1 MHGFEAVEGDRV
13 VEDNQRGRMSLPPA
27 PPGRVPPPPLPAAS
41 AIQPLR
47 NSVQTAPPISNIPPP
62 ATRINPGKAAPP
74 VPHTL
79 LSKGAKP
86 VNKAAGARSDNE
98 QDKSS
103 MSNDLI
109 NIHWKPA
116 SGQNL
121 KNYES
126 EVIMTED
133 QDQFLRPFS
142 RVSSSELGRLVRDNP
157 LPDLLI
163 DSHSAASIFDGPSTG
178 SSFIATDA
186 LKQYFAKKQNTK
198 FDSAS
203 LTHSSVV
210 REEGGGKK
218 TGLDRE
224 RVKLIALALGGAISS
239 RTNRRALFR
248 QYRESIIRCDYQM
261 ITTDIMCP
269 LLQLLKSISDEEQ
282 SACLSYV
289 LQEVRVSSSSEAV
302 VLEDFEEPDVFIYEM
317 SKIPEVKVRLEC
329 MIFERTFEDL
339 FQLTVGSLN
348 VIYAGLE
355 VLSRNLN
362 KIAKLFQLILQTGNF
377 LNRGSKLGGSQLSF
391 SLSSLA
397 KLTEVKSSVD
407 PKLDVLHFILS
418 HIPPEEAVLFSDDEV
433 VKLRNA
439 SNLRCY
445 RVRDEV
451 KDLLDSIVAVSEI
464 VKHPI
469 QSAGEDDRFTLRMT
483 QFSQRIK
490 GTDQWLSKYA
500 YNVFASYKR
509 LSLYFEDS
517 KSVYPPPK
525 EKSPDQF
532 DIIELFA
539 WFSGIV
545 KSHEKEVKKRGLRT
559 RIFKQSVSTS
569 PPADIKEAS
578 PTASMSPPEGSPSP
592 ISTTTVKPGGID
604 FNYTL
609 EAAKPGA
616 SNTVTPFGS
625 SGALRPSLTKE
636 QLQSSL
642 SSLGSP
648 AAPPLVAIINRGN
661 TGQDLTAS
669 KPKLSPIVS
678 SVIDV
683 LVTPAGSPPTT
694 PKAQGTSKPVGSNPG
709 EAVLKP
715 PPFPAVHDGSRRVLS
730 MKELATGTPGKSIG
744 GLAGSKPHILITP
757 QGHMQRHRTEV
768 SISVVPGLSKPE
780 PTRKSEENLDFAA
793 SRFYPSRNEDSF
805 PNYAV
810 LNSRQS
816 LSNTISRVAML
827 LSPTK
832 EENGIYKGTRRGMP
846 SLASENPAESE

>member
-1 MHGFEAVEGDRV
+1 
-13 VEDNQRGRMSLPPA
+13 
-27 PPGRVPPPPLPAAS
+27 
-41 AIQPLR
+41 
-47 NSVQTAPPISNIPPP
+47 
-62 ATRINPGKAAPP
+62 
-74 VPHTL
+74 
-79 LSKGAKP
+79 
-86 VNKAAGARSDNE
+86 
-98 QDKSS
+98 
-103 MSNDLI
+103 
-109 NIHWKPA
+109 
-116 SGQNL
+116 
-121 KNYES
+121 
-126 EVIMTED
+126 MTEED
-133 QDQFLRPFS
+133 DQFLRPFAC
-142 RVSSSELGRLVRDNP
+142 VSSQEELDRLMRENP
-157 LPDLLI
+157 LPGLLI
-163 DSHSAASIFDGPSTG
+163 DMHSGTSIFEGVCFG
-178 SSFIATDA
+178 SDQIATDA
-186 LKQYFAKKQNTK
+186 LRQYFTRKQNNK
-198 FDSAS
+198 FDSTS
-203 LTHSSVV
+203 STHSTTI

-218 TGLDRE
+218 SGLDRE

-239 RTNRRALFR
+239 RTNRRSLFR
-248 QYRESIIRCDYQM
+248 QYRESIIRCDYQL

-269 LLQLLKSISDEEQ
+269 LLQLLKNISDEEQ

-289 LQEVRVSSSSEAV
+289 LQEVRVSSSSEAA
-302 VLEDFEEPDVFIYEM
+302 VLDEFEEPDVFIYEM

-329 MIFERTFEDL
+329 MIFEKTFEDL
-339 FQLTVGSLN
+339 LQLTIGSLH
-348 VIYAGLE
+348 VIYSGLE
-355 VLSRNLN
+355 VISGNLS
-362 KIAKLFQLILQTGNF
+362 KITKLFRLILQTGNF
-377 LNRGSKLGGSQLSF
+377 LNRGSKIGGNQLSF
-391 SLSSLA
+391 SLSTLA

-418 HIPPEEAVLFSDDEV
+418 HIPSEEALLFSDDEV

-490 GTDQWLSKYA
+490 GMDQWLNKYA
-500 YNVFASYKR
+500 FNVFASYKR

-539 WFSGIV
+539 WFSGVV
-545 KSHEKEVKKRGLRT
+545 KSHEKEVKKKSLRT
-559 RIFKQSVSTS
+559 RIFNKAVISSPSANVKETS
-569 PPADIKEAS
+569 AS
-578 PTASMSPPEGSPSP
+578 ASNSPPEGSPSP
-592 ISTTTVKPGGID
+592 IMTASVKPGGID

-609 EAAKPGA
+609 EAAKPA
-616 SNTVTPFGS
+616 SGNLVTPFGS

-694 PKAQGTSKPVGSNPG
+694 PRAQGSSKPLSSSAG
-709 EAVLKP
+709 ESVLKP
-715 PPFPAVHDGSRRVLS
+715 PPFPGVNDGSRRVLS
-730 MKELATGTPGKSIG
+730 MKELASGTPNKSLS
-744 GLAGSKPHILITP
+744 GLAGTKPHILITP
-757 QGHMQRHRTEV
+757 QGNMQRHRTEV
-768 SISVVPGLSKPE
+768 SISVVPGLSKLE
-780 PTRKSEENLDFAA
+780 PIRKSDQNVDIPGA
-793 SRFYPSRNEDSF
+793 RFYPSRNEDNF

-832 EENGIYKGTRRGMP
+832 DENSIYKGTRRAIS
-846 SLASENPAESE
+846 SLAPESPIGSE